1 MAKRKAVEQRQR
13 PRGAKGLT
21 GARGPTGARGRTGAK
36 GPTGDPGPNASPDY
50 ILWVDQQFRELRENL
65 HVQLVRTG
73 QLQAELDRHHKE
85 LRETR
90 EQLNQVHALLQRYAK
105 SAVTQTAQPQD
116 KRQS

>member
-21 GARGPTGARGRTGAK
+21 GARGPTGASGRTGAK
-36 GPTGDPGPNASPDY
+36 GPKGDPGPNASPDY
-50 ILWVDQQFRELRENL
+50 ILWVDQQFR
-65 HVQLVRTG
+65 
-73 QLQAELDRHHKE
+73 E